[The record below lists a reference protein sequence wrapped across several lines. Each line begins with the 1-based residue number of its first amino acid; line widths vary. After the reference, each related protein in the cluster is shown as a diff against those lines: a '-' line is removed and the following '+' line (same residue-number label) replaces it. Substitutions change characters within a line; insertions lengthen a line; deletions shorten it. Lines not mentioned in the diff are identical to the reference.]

1 MDDLLA
7 TFDPSTATLET
18 LLPAFAELVNRFRVL
33 EQENAALR
41 AENAALRAENKQ
53 LREEL
58 EGKGGPPS
66 WVKPNAAL
74 ANKKAK
80 EKEQKERKKRTQS
93 FTRKRE
99 TPTKTVRHAADN
111 CPDCGR
117 ALSGGWEHSRRQ
129 VIDIPEAPIS
139 VIDHIVMARHCGV
152 CNKRCLP
159 KVDLS
164 TVVVGNHRFG
174 VRLMALIGMLKNS
187 CRLPVRMV
195 ATVLKSVYGLHV
207 STGEIIN
214 ILNLIAKRGQNY
226 LEGLANQ
233 VRGSEY
239 ANADETGWRENG
251 LNGYLW
257 SFSGPFLRYF
267 LYDRSRSGEI
277 PREFFGS
284 GFTGIV
290 VSDFYGAYNG
300 IGFMN
305 QRCWVHLLR
314 DLKKLDQLYPD
325 DNSVQDWIKQI
336 VDLYRQAILYQR
348 ECLHALTLSCPPTGY
363 NVLQRRAKRRLFE
376 SCLAWIAQPYLQEK
390 KKGQQLPFVPQAVLA
405 QRLDRYAS
413 ELFCF
418 VEYPEVPS
426 HNNAAERAVRP
437 SVIARKICGG
447 TRSEQGST
455 TFTALS
461 SMFST
466 WKLQN
471 KDLWQAC
478 QQILISGTIQDLVP
492 QS

>member
-7 TFDPSTATLET
+7 TFDPTTATLET
-18 LLPAFAELVNRFRVL
+18 LLPAFAELVNRFRVV
-33 EQENAALR
+33 EQENSGLR
-41 AENAALRAENKQ
+41 AENAALQAENKL
-53 LREEL
+53 LRERL
-58 EGKGGPPS
+58 DGKGGPPS

-80 EKEQKERKKRTQS
+80 EKEQKERKRRTQA

-99 TPTKTVRHAADN
+99 TPTGSVKHAACN

-117 ALSGGWEHSRRQ
+117 TLSGGWEHSRRQ
-129 VIDIPEAPIS
+129 IIDIPETPVSI
-139 VIDHIVMARHCGV
+139 IDHIIWARHCGV

-159 KVDLS
+159 KIDLS
-164 TVVVGNHRFG
+164 SVVVGNHRFG

-187 CRLPVRMV
+187 CRLPVRMI
-195 ATVLKSVYGLHV
+195 ATLLKSLYGLHV
-207 STGEIIN
+207 SIGEIIN
-214 ILNLIAKRGQNY
+214 VLNLIAKRGQNY
-226 LEGLANQ
+226 LEDLANQ
-233 VRGSEY
+233 VRASES

-251 LNGYLW
+251 QNGYLW
-257 SFSGPFLRYF
+257 SFSNLRVRYF
-267 LYDRSRSGEI
+267 LYDRSRAGQI
-277 PREFFGS
+277 PRDFFGN
-284 GFTGIV
+284 GYTGKV

-314 DLKKLDQLYPD
+314 DLKKLGQLHPD
-325 DNSVQDWIKQI
+325 DKSVQDWIKQI
-336 VDLYRQAILYQR
+336 IVLYRQAMLYQR
-348 ECLHALTLSCPPTGY
+348 ECLHALTVSCPPSGY
-363 NVLQRRAKRRLFE
+363 NALQRQAKRRLFE
-376 SCLAWIAQPYLQEK
+376 SDLAWIAQPYLQEK

-418 VEYPEVPS
+418 VEYPNVPS
-426 HNNAAERAVRP
+426 HNNAAERAIRP
-437 SVIARKICGG
+437 AVIARKICGG
-447 TRSEQGST
+447 TRSEQGSN

-478 QQILISGTIQDLVP
+478 QQILVSRQLHDLIP
-492 QS
+492 QT